1 MEQPTV
7 TLGYWETRGLAER
20 LRHLLEHL
28 GIPYTEVKYAGNE
41 GRKKWFDEVKPQ
53 LLEKNPAVTLPY
65 LIDGDKVISECD
77 AIALH
82 LCYKAQKPELIGR
95 NAEE

>member
-7 TLGYWETRGLAER
+7 TLGYWEARGLAER

-28 GIPYTEVKYAGNE
+28 GIPYTEVKYAGSE

-53 LLEKNPAVTLPY
+53 LL
-65 LIDGDKVISECD
+65 
-77 AIALH
+77 
-82 LCYKAQKPELIGR
+82 
-95 NAEE
+95 